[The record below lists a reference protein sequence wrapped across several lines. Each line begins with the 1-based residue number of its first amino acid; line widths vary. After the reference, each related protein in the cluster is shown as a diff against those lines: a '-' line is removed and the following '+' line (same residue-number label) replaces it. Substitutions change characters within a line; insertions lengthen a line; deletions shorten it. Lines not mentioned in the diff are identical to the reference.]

1 MCAITD
7 MLHRSDTVSLS
18 VYPWP
23 LIRWNTIQGEVLSF
37 VDKCRIF
44 IAYIIAFS
52 LSLHCS

>member
-18 VYPWP
+18 VSPWP

-37 VDKCRIF
+37 VDKCHIF